1 MTTTSRKAVAT
12 VGHDVAPVTVAIRLE
27 ERREALD
34 LMASLT
40 AFHSFIV
47 EHDRQR
53 WVVHARVPGCSGET
67 LDDLVATIE
76 RSGVGHLLG

>member
-1 MTTTSRKAVAT
+1 MAGIARQAEAALGDDVTSTTVS
-12 VGHDVAPVTVAIRLE
+12 IRLK

-34 LMASLT
+34 LMAALT

-47 EHDRQR
+47 EHDRR
-53 WVVHARVPGCSGET
+53 LWVVHARVPGCSGET

-76 RSGVGHLLG
+76 RSGVGRRLG